1 MPSDNVTPFRRPP
14 KRVQQKQ
21 QQGGIG
27 FKTHRGKAVLVQL
40 LTLATY
46 VSAFLFPFPSPPGAP
61 IQIVLASCISLAL
74 ALAAVAL
81 AMPNRYDA
89 MPWATTHHEHALR
102 TLIIGFAVWTIG
114 SALAFVNG
122 ALIIVGFYTRIIV
135 VIWAVIRAGVGL
147 VLALMRRP
155 VWNPKGWLL

>member
-21 QQGGIG
+21 QPGGM

-46 VSAFLFPFPSPPGAP
+46 VAAFLFPFPSPPGAP
-61 IQIVLASCISLAL
+61 IQVVLASCVSLAL

-102 TLIIGFAVWTIG
+102 TLIIGFAIWTIG
-114 SALAFVNG
+114 SALSFVNG
-122 ALIIVGFYTRIIV
+122 ALIIVGFYTRIVV